1 MVDKSP
7 FDSQSNPNDESDDVS
22 SLEDRAA
29 KAARAELRRER
40 TGILGAVGPS
50 PLAHLRRE
58 RRVPEDWSVLHV
70 MDRLE
75 EAFRTLRRLPTWTGP
90 RGYRNS
96 MPHYDYDRADLNSQL
111 ETLEIERMARLRNRA
126 RIRPSRDQM
135 TRMEQAIWWPT
146 KYLKE
151 NRKLQERRHQ
161 DNSAALRDLSEK
173 LDRHAAMVEMI
184 RPTVAALELS
194 RSKLATW
201 ATIGFAA
208 VVVCGWLVEAVLKWA
223 VDRTLSHFQ

>member
-111 ETLEIERMARLRNRA
+111 ETLEIERNEAGHFKG
-126 RIRPSRDQM
+126 
-135 TRMEQAIWWPT
+135 QA
-146 KYLKE
+146 
-151 NRKLQERRHQ
+151 
-161 DNSAALRDLSEK
+161 
-173 LDRHAAMVEMI
+173 AAMLARKKFGRETEARKHYEAGRLPPAHIHARAKRYAVKLFLSGYFE
-184 RPTVAALELS
+184 VGYELLHG
-194 RSKLATW
+194 KKPPLPYPIAILGH
-201 ATIGFAA
+201 AHKIEPPMLKKA
-208 VVVCGWLVEAVLKWA
+208 V
-223 VDRTLSHFQ
+223 